1 MVAKSTCVITTTLL
15 PLLPQH
21 AVRPDLHAG
30 FWLRLAAYLIDGVI
44 LAPVFAALY
53 LSLGGPWPWSLQLG
67 AILPPGVWSSMWLA
81 GLLIPWLYYAGC
93 ESSVLQ
99 ATPGKLVLGLRVVD
113 AYGHRV
119 GFARATGRFFGKL
132 LSGLIMDVGYLLAAW
147 TPRKQALHDLM
158 AGCCVVRKTG
168 LAAWQRAAVAEPAP
182 APAPAPASMVSMP
195 PRNGMPG
202 WAIALVVV
210 AVCMFLLLP
219 LAALLA
225 AFALPVYQHRAVRT
239 EVAEGVALTQRA
251 RSLVAE
257 YIGQRGVLPANNQ
270 ALGLPRPDA
279 IQARYVS
286 SVGVLGGQVVVTYGN
301 AADARISGGHVVFSP
316 VGNAARLHWQCSS
329 PDIRTTYL
337 PASCR

>member
-1 MVAKSTCVITTTLL
+1 MVAKPTCVNTTTLL
-15 PLLPQH
+15 PPLPQH
-21 AVRPDLHAG
+21 AVRPGLYAG
-30 FWLRLAAYLIDGVI
+30 FWLRLAAYLIDGMI

-53 LSLGGPWPWSLQLG
+53 LSLGGPWPWALQLG
-67 AILPPGVWSSMWLA
+67 AMLRPGMWSSMWLA

-93 ESSVLQ
+93 ESSLLQ
-99 ATPGKLVLGLRVVD
+99 ATPGKLALGLRVVD
-113 AYGHRV
+113 GYGYRV

-158 AGCCVVRKTG
+158 ADCCVVRKTG
-168 LAAWQRAAVAEPAP
+168 LAAWQQAAVADPA
-182 APAPAPASMVSMP
+182 ATVAVP
-195 PRNGMPG
+195 PRNRMPG
-202 WAIALVVV
+202 WAIALIVI
-210 AVCMFLLLP
+210 AACAFLLLP
-219 LAALLA
+219 VAAILA
-225 AFALPVYQHRAVRT
+225 AFALPVYQHRAVRA
-239 EVAEGVALTQRA
+239 EVAEGAALTHRA

-257 YIGQRGVLPANNQ
+257 YIGQRGVLPADNR

-279 IQARYVS
+279 IQARYVT

-329 PDIRTTYL
+329 PDIRITYL
-337 PASCR
+337 PANCR

>member
-1 MVAKSTCVITTTLL
+1 MNTAAL
-15 PLLPQH
+15 PLPLPQH
-21 AVRPDLHAG
+21 AVRPGLHAG

-53 LSLGGPWPWSLQLG
+53 LSLGGPWPPHLDVV
-67 AILPPGVWSSMWLA
+67 LPAGVWPPMWIA

-99 ATPGKLVLGLRVVD
+99 ATPGKLALGLRVVD
-113 AYGHRV
+113 VYGHRV
-119 GFARATGRFFGKL
+119 GVARATGRFFGKL
-132 LSGLIMDVGYLLAAW
+132 LSGLILDVGYLLAAW

-158 AGCCVVRKTG
+158 AGCCVVRKTE
-168 LAAWQRAAVAEPAP
+168 LAAWQQAAAAGSAP
-182 APAPAPASMVSMP
+182 AVSTP

-202 WAIALVVV
+202 WAVALVVL
-210 AVCMFLLLP
+210 AACMFLLLP
-219 LAALLA
+219 FAALLA
-225 AFALPVYQHRAVRT
+225 AFAFPVYQHRAVRM
-239 EVAEGVALTQRA
+239 EVAEGVALTHRA

-257 YIGQRGVLPANNQ
+257 YIGQRGVLPADNR

-279 IQARYVS
+279 IQTRYVT
-286 SVGVLGGQVVVTYGN
+286 SVGVLGGKVVVTYGN

-329 PDIRTTYL
+329 PDIRTAYL